1 MRLASRFF
9 SLLFSFFLSLV
20 CHQVGFITETKEL
33 YHRDKR
39 ALSQRQKSPITQTKE
54 PYHTDK
60 RAPARAKFPR
70 TCATPGATSNPTA
83 TTAGTKP
90 VFFFGAR
97 HVCVVDGV
105 CM

>member
-60 RAPARAKFPR
+60 RAQSHEYCFV
-70 TCATPGATSNPTA
+70 TGYS
-83 TTAGTKP
+83 AGRIWP
-90 VFFFGAR
+90 
-97 HVCVVDGV
+97 
-105 CM
+105 

>member
-54 PYHTDK
+54 PNHTSTVLLQVIRQVGYGPKADIWSVACTVIQMLTAE
-60 RAPARAKFPR
+60 AP
-70 TCATPGATSNPTA
+70 
-83 TTAGTKP
+83 
-90 VFFFGAR
+90 
-97 HVCVVDGV
+97 
-105 CM
+105 